1 VETEFGFHL
10 VQVTDRKP
18 GTPATYAAA
27 ATDVLD
33 AYADDFR
40 ADLIAKL
47 RKQGADRGHSALG
60 VASRQVVKS

>member
-47 RKQGADRGHSALG
+47 RKQGQIAVTLP
-60 VASRQVVKS
+60 